1 VASVRADVQ
10 PSLAEEHRDHAR
22 ARILRAARGVLAER
36 GLATRVDDVAAAAGV
51 GRRTVFRHFETRD
64 ALLAAAVTDGMRSYA
79 DHIPRP
85 EPGMPLDQWLDDVL
99 VAVHRMNARHGR
111 VYWELAFAADLD
123 GELADVAETRRAAR
137 HQLVSQVTDWSWRA
151 GGGKGHPPAWLAD
164 AFAVYLSAFATQ
176 ALVGDFGRQ
185 PEEAG
190 RAAAKALAAAV
201 TQAVAEQ

>member
-1 VASVRADVQ
+1 MRSAPAAEHA
-10 PSLAEEHRDHAR
+10 SLAEEQRDHAR
-22 ARILRAARGVLAER
+22 ARILRAARQVLAER

-85 EPGMPLDQWLDDVL
+85 EPGTPLDEWLEQAL
-99 VAVHRMNARHGR
+99 IAVHRMNARHGR
-111 VYWELAFAADLD
+111 IYWELAFAPDLD

-137 HQLVSQVTDWSWRA
+137 RHLVRQVTDWSWRSA
-151 GGGKGHPPAWLAD
+151 GGTGRPPSWLAD

-185 PEEAG
+185 PEAAG
-190 RAAAKALAAAV
+190 RAAARALSAAV
-201 TQAVAEQ
+201 RQAVAEQ

>member
-1 VASVRADVQ
+1 MRSRAAEQ
-10 PSLAEEHRDHAR
+10 PSLTEEHRDHAR
-22 ARILRAARGVLAER
+22 ARILHAARQVLAER
-36 GLATRVDDVAAAAGV
+36 GLATRVEDVAAAAGV

-85 EPGMPLDQWLDDVL
+85 EPDTALDDWLEQAL

-111 VYWELAFAADLD
+111 IYWELAFAPDLG
-123 GELADVAETRRAAR
+123 GELAEVAETRRAAR
-137 HQLVSQVTDWSWRA
+137 RQLVRQVVNWSWRA
-151 GGGKGHPPAWLAD
+151 GGGQGRPPSWLND

-176 ALVGDFGRQ
+176 ALVGDFGRH

-190 RAAAKALAAAV
+190 RVAARALSAAV
-201 TQAVAEQ
+201 TQAVTEP